1 MEITP
6 ELIANY
12 EFSTSM
18 RGFDADEVNDF
29 LEKVGTELAKAQHQ
43 VRKATERIA
52 TLEAE
57 LANAQTQAANSGN
70 AADVDARRAARALM
84 AAQETAD
91 RIEATAAAEAA
102 EVTAAAERE
111 AAALRASI
119 EAEAAAAR
127 SSAESEKARIEAE
140 HAELAATLKASA
152 LAEADAAS
160 GARIAELDEQIGSMT
175 NLSADLQSDVAALQ
189 QRVSGYRGLIESMA
203 TMFREL
209 LDDEDALYTQ
219 PDLELRVAVPPT
231 ARPGVVVAPVAA
243 PASDEWERGTW
254 SQDLAS
260 EVETPEAEF
269 DDEGEYPLGAETTEV
284 AVVDIDEYV
293 EEDVVDEPTAAHEEV
308 ISERDPTLAEGWQN
322 PFDSAEDIV
331 PQPDVWGSAEP
342 VVPVEEESYEPA
354 DTWGGRAVED
364 DVSDF
369 DSHPAASFSD
379 EPVTAGVDAVDL
391 AYTAEFDALDL
402 EAVAGDESSEQVP
415 HQLQAFAGEVDVF
428 QTSPYVPKQV
438 FGDESDGHDLIA
450 PPMDMA
456 DGSFG
461 GGFNDPGYDLDTF
474 RNPPLA
480 NVGDE
485 FDFSS
490 SAGSGATGD
499 AYADADFEDVAF
511 DDSAFGQPYSGGDR
525 YLQELD
531 DAVNRNEVDLDSLN
545 AFLTTSESEPETPK
559 RRFRRR

>member
-70 AADVDARRAARALM
+70 AADVDARPAARALM

-231 ARPGVVVAPVAA
+231 ARPGAVVAPVAA

-284 AVVDIDEYV
+284 AMVDIDEYV
-293 EEDVVDEPTAAHEEV
+293 EEEAVDEPTAAHEEV

-322 PFDSAEDIV
+322 PFDSAEDTV

-379 EPVTAGVDAVDL
+379 EPSMPWTWPTPPSSTRSTSKLLLATSRRSRYRINCRPSPARSTYFKPRRTFQNRCLAMSRTDTISSLRQWTWPTDRSEADSTTRAMTSTRSGIRPLPMSVTSSISRRRLAAGQL
-391 AYTAEFDALDL
+391 ATLMRTRISRTSHSMTALS
-402 EAVAGDESSEQVP
+402 VS
-415 HQLQAFAGEVDVF
+415 H
-428 QTSPYVPKQV
+428 
-438 FGDESDGHDLIA
+438 I
-450 PPMDMA
+450 
-456 DGSFG
+456 
-461 GGFNDPGYDLDTF
+461 
-474 RNPPLA
+474 LA
-480 NVGDE
+480 
-485 FDFSS
+485 
-490 SAGSGATGD
+490 ATGT
-499 AYADADFEDVAF
+499 FKCLMM
-511 DDSAFGQPYSGGDR
+511 R
-525 YLQELD
+525 
-531 DAVNRNEVDLDSLN
+531 
-545 AFLTTSESEPETPK
+545 
-559 RRFRRR
+559 